1 MGGQDDKSL
10 CACACLCCLP
20 VDHFITGVCTL
31 GTRWE
36 GDSLPEEERT
46 ASSPRWQ
53 PRIHHH
59 PPSSQMHFS
68 LRTLP
73 LLSIYSPCSFCLFA
87 SLSSL
92 SLSLSLIHP
101 LFVTLWFFSFWLSCS
116 RVSLLLLGIIN
127 INNYSQRYPCAV
139 LCTKIDPKLTFL
151 QHLLMWGKLRTF
163 TMVDHILFFVLD

>member
-92 SLSLSLIHP
+92 SPFLLSTPFLSPFDFFPFDFLAQESHYYCWASLTLIII
-101 LFVTLWFFSFWLSCS
+101 LNVTLVLF
-116 RVSLLLLGIIN
+116 
-127 INNYSQRYPCAV
+127 YAQRW
-139 LCTKIDPKLTFL
+139 I
-151 QHLLMWGKLRTF
+151 QS
-163 TMVDHILFFVLD
+163 